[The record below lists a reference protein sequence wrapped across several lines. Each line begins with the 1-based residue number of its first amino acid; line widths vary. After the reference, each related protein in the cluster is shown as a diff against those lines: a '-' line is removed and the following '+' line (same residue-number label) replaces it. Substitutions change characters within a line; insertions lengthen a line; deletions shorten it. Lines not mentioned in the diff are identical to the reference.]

1 MPHGIVGGEN
11 KVKTMLIVAVNITAQ
26 KIFIDHFLSYSV
38 ELNCML
44 TEGVRLD
51 RKRTSL
57 CNEIRKLLTAS

>member
-11 KVKTMLIVAVNITAQ
+11 KVKTMLIVAANITAQ

-38 ELNCML
+38 ELNPL

-51 RKRTSL
+51 QKRTSL
-57 CNEIRKLLTAS
+57 CNEIRKVLTAS